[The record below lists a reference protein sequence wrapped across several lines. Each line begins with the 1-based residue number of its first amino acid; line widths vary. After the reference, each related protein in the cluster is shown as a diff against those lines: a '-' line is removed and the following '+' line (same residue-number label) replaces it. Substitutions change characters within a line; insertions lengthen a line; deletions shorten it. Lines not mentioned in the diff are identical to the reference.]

1 MSSNLKKKS
10 VSMIGLLFFSVAL
23 SMISIPAVSAAGINQ
38 TTAGLLNG
46 QETWTGTHTLTDN
59 VTVAPGASL
68 VVNAG
73 TTINIPFGKHIDVM
87 GAICVAAAACGAP
100 SDGTAS
106 NAVKFAWSLPTDY
119 TVRGPCQG
127 SIDAACGSGVV
138 IRNTIDEAKTGLN
151 FVEFENAYGYELI
164 LNIGGNLAA
173 RHAALVFDGPRT
185 NANGLVFSN
194 INSSNIFLTNLADPT
209 ITDSTFSLGND
220 AYSIGKRAAIDAYG
234 AGAGIN
240 DPLRISKSTFTGD
253 AEGSC
258 GNSGS
263 GISMIYVDN
272 SYASLDDLTISDN
285 GYGIF
290 LSQSSGEVLN
300 SDITVNCAAID
311 TKGFKQTGSIKHTL
325 DINDNVLTTTSGA
338 GITAYDQAR
347 VSAHRNTIS
356 GAEQGSGVAIRSSVV
371 ELQSNNIGPIG
382 GYNGIWIYGTSDVT
396 AIGNTITDVGK
407 EPVVHGEYHYQD
419 SG

>member
-1 MSSNLKKKS
+1 
-10 VSMIGLLFFSVAL
+10 
-23 SMISIPAVSAAGINQ
+23 
-38 TTAGLLNG
+38 
-46 QETWTGTHTLTDN
+46 
-59 VTVAPGASL
+59 
-68 VVNAG
+68 
-73 TTINIPFGKHIDVM
+73 M

-106 NAVKFAWSLPTDY
+106 NAVKFTWSLPTDY
-119 TVRGPCQG
+119 TVRGPCAD
-127 SIDAACGSGVV
+127 SIDAACGSGMV

-185 NANGLVFSN
+185 NANGLVFTN
-194 INSSNIFLTNLADPT
+194 TNSSNIFLTNLADPT
-209 ITDSTFSLGND
+209 ITSSTFTLGND
-220 AYSIGKRAAIDAYG
+220 AYSIGKRAAISAYG

-240 DPLRISKSTFTGD
+240 DPLRITTSTFTGD

-263 GISMIYVDN
+263 GISMIYADN
-272 SYASLDDLTISDN
+272 SYLSVNDVTISDN

-325 DINDNVLTTTSGA
+325 DINDNVLTTTDGA

-347 VSAHRNTIS
+347 VSAHGNTIS
-356 GAEQGSGVAIRSSVV
+356 GAEQGSGIAIRSSIVD
-371 ELQSNNIGPIG
+371 L
-382 GYNGIWIYGTSDVT
+382 
-396 AIGNTITDVGK
+396 
-407 EPVVHGEYHYQD
+407 
-419 SG
+419 